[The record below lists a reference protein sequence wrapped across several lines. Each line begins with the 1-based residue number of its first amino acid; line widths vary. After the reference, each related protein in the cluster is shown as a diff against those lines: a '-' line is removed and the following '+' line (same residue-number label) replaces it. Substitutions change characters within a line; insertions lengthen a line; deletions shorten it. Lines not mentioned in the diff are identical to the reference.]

1 MLRLFRYEQISSVI
15 KMTIESQRDV
25 LQRTAVQRARALAW
39 MHKFGF
45 TKWQINKSNIT
56 TKTIDFFFN

>member
-1 MLRLFRYEQISSVI
+1 MTLRLFRYKLISSVI

-25 LQRTAVQRARALAW
+25 LQRTAVQRARALVR
-39 MHKFGF
+39 MHRFGF

-56 TKTIDFFFN
+56 TKTMDFFF